1 MRKIILF
8 LAIITA
14 VSCETI
20 QYDGETRLVVE
31 GKVVDKNQ
39 NPVPDVD
46 IEIVAYSNPNSKAE
60 DLISYGNTDAS
71 GNFQLIIPAPKDT
84 NDYLKV
90 IVNQIGNGRQQK
102 SYNSILRKDFSNYK
116 LALLPIVLY
125 ANSDL
130 SQLVVNSQHNNSNFR
145 VSNVRLTNGFQSED
159 VFEFNPVGS
168 DYIDQ
173 EYFEYYF
180 KVLKNQMVS
189 ISYKT
194 TDFTNPAAPTITE
207 HTESFFVNNEPT
219 FTYTIQY

>member
-1 MRKIILF
+1 MRKITLF
-8 LAIITA
+8 LAVLTV

-20 QYDGETRLVVE
+20 QYDGETRLVIE
-31 GKVVDKNQ
+31 GKVVDKEQ
-39 NPVPDVD
+39 HPIPGTD
-46 IEIVAYSNPNSKAE
+46 IEITAYSETNAT
-60 DLISYGNTDAS
+60 DLISYGTTDAS

-84 NDYLKV
+84 NDYLQV

-102 SYNSILRKDFSNYK
+102 RYNSILRKDFSNYK
-116 LALLPIVLY
+116 LVLSPIVLY

-130 SQLVVNSQHNNSNFR
+130 SQLVVNSQPNNSNSF

-159 VFEFNPVGS
+159 VFEFNPIGS
-168 DYIDQ
+168 DYVDQ

-189 ISYKT
+189 ISYT
-194 TDFTNPAAPTITE
+194 TSDFTNPAAPIITE